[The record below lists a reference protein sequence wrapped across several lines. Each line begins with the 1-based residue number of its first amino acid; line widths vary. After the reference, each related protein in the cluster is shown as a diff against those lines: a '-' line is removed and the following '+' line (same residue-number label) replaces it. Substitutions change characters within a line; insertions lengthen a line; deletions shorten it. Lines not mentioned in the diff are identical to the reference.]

1 MIIKN
6 VLPRHFEVLL
16 NGKKYSF
23 PAGASVEVDDKE
35 GPFIMMLQPLLV
47 CPKEETVKI
56 EGKPEEIKAKKNVTK
71 NKKSRK

>member
-6 VLPRHFEVLL
+6 ILPQLFEVLV

-23 PAGASVEVDDKE
+23 PAGSSVEVPDTDAKWV
-35 GPFIMMLQPLLV
+35 LRAQPLLV
-47 CPKEETVKI
+47 KEEPESVKI
-56 EGKPEEIKAKKNVTK
+56 EGEPEKIKVKNNVVK

>member
-6 VLPRHFEVLL
+6 ILPQLFEVLV

-23 PAGASVEVDDKE
+23 PAGASVEVDDAE
-35 GPFIMMLQPLLV
+35 GKWILRAQPLLV
-47 CPKEETVKI
+47 KDEPKSVTI
-56 EGKPEEIKAKKNVTK
+56 EGEPSEIKVKKDAK